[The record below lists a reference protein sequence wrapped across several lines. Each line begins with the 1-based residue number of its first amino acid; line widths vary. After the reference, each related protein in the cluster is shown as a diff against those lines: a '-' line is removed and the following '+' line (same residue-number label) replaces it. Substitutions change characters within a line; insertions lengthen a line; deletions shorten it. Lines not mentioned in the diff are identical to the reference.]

1 MSDTTHETPLEE
13 SRETSSPQYPI
24 ALPVPSPPPR
34 RSTPPVAAPSA
45 SKLRTPIV
53 LFVAAFASVGTLLAV
68 GIGLARAH
76 STRSSAP
83 ERAIVRISSGD
94 STGTGFFVRSPNA
107 RETLAVTALHVIEN
121 GGSITVQ
128 RVARYGDNKTY
139 VQAYPE
145 VEVAAIDRDADLALL
160 RIKDLPE
167 DEVSALV
174 LATEVTRDEPITSF
188 GFPASQISRLGLV
201 KKEGK
206 TLDIVKLPVIDRA
219 YNRIVR
225 EGAVDGV
232 ILSTDLEP
240 GFSGGPTLNQKGKV
254 VGVNVLKDQK
264 YRGQNGAVSVTV
276 LSKLFASFKPFAPP
290 QAQELEAIL
299 KNVQDQHLMLSVD
312 DRSKA
317 FAILARS
324 DLPHVHAMLRELRV
338 LEQDSLERDF
348 GPNAK
353 ITGRALLGILLA
365 RLPGRSLETFYASST
380 QDAVR
385 KCEGTTRGIRRFLG
399 ELENVDANRDET
411 DCARLAQRPLAWD
424 LAAVTL
430 EWSGTPRDY
439 AVTQIDEI
447 DSEAKIFR
455 ASVRMSGI
463 PSLVPIHFVWEA
475 GQFRIKLFDKTGRLF
490 ALDGPRN
497 AVGRDFEG
505 TWVAKQPRHANP
517 ATPGIESESDQ
528 KLIVSISGTD
538 AVSIGEEF
546 RTAKFAAAKGGRF
559 ACNHAGSM
567 VSEGKQSLTGKL
579 QNGIVSGT
587 SAQMT
592 FSTNEC
598 TSCGLCTAPAKLFVL
613 KLQSGRLL
621 LHETDGKNPVTI
633 TEFTRGG

>member
-1 MSDTTHETPLEE
+1 MANDTATTDEA
-13 SRETSSPQYPI
+13 REPSSPQYPVP
-24 ALPVPSPPPR
+24 LPFPSAPPR
-34 RSTPPVAAPSA
+34 RSTPPPAAPTA
-45 SKLRTPIV
+45 SKYRTPLV
-53 LFVAAFASVGTLLAV
+53 AFAVAFGSVGLLVAV
-68 GIGLARAH
+68 GIGLARA
-76 STRSSAP
+76 SSARGSNP

-94 STGTGFFVRSPNA
+94 SSGTGFFVRTA
-107 RETLAVTALHVIEN
+107 GGHETFAVTALHVIEN

-145 VEVAAIDRDADLALL
+145 VEVAALDRDADLALL
-160 RIKDLPE
+160 RIKNLPE
-167 DEVSALV
+167 DEVSVLS
-174 LATEVTRDEPITSF
+174 LATEVTRDESITSF

-206 TLDIVKLPVIDRA
+206 TLDIVKLPVVDRT

-225 EGAVDGV
+225 EGAVDGL

-290 QAQELEAIL
+290 QSQELEAIL
-299 KNVQDQHLMLSVD
+299 KSIQDQHLMLSVD

-317 FAILARS
+317 FTILARS
-324 DLPHVHAMLRELRV
+324 DLPHLHAMLTELRV
-338 LEQDSLERDF
+338 MEQDSVERDF

-353 ITGRALLGILLA
+353 ISGRALLGILLA

-380 QDAVR
+380 QDSVR
-385 KCEGTTRGIRRFLG
+385 KCESVTRGIRRFLG
-399 ELENVDANRDET
+399 ELENVEAARDES
-411 DCARLAQRPLAWD
+411 DCTRLAQRPLAWD

-430 EWSGTPRDY
+430 EWSGTPREY
-439 AVTQIDEI
+439 TVTQIDEI

-463 PSLVPIHFVWEA
+463 PSLVPVHFVWEA
-475 GQFRIKLFDKTGRLF
+475 GQFRVKLFDKTGRLF

-505 TWVAKQPRHANP
+505 TWTSKQPRHANP
-517 ATPGIESESDQ
+517 ATPGIESESEQ

-538 AVSIGEEF
+538 SVSIGEEF
-546 RTAKFAAAKGGRF
+546 RVARFAAAKGGRF
-559 ACNHAGSM
+559 SCNHAGSM
-567 VSEGKQSLTGKL
+567 VSQGKQSLTGKL

-621 LHETDGKNPVTI
+621 LHETDGKSPVTI
-633 TEFTRGG
+633 TEFTRG